1 MNKQKHLEFIQNII
15 TRMNNNSF
23 LIKAWTI
30 TIISGMLALSK
41 EDSKSLLFI
50 FMLVPLISLWI
61 LDSLYLRY
69 ERKYRVL
76 YNEVS
81 KKKEKHIDFSMDISK
96 FKSSK
101 FNLSSCMFSET
112 QRYFYGIL
120 FILLSSGFILQ
131 SKNYLL
137 NHII

>member
-1 MNKQKHLEFIQNII
+1 M
-15 TRMNNNSF
+15 
-23 LIKAWTI
+23 
-30 TIISGMLALSK
+30 
-41 EDSKSLLFI
+41 
-50 FMLVPLISLWI
+50 WI

>member
-1 MNKQKHLEFIQNII
+1 MNKHKHLEFIQNTI

-30 TIISGMLALSK
+30 TILSGMFTLAPD
-41 EDSKSLLFI
+41 DSKPQIYFFI
-50 FMLVPLISLWI
+50 FVPLISLWI

-96 FKSSK
+96 LKSSK

-120 FILLSSGFILQ
+120 FVLLSGGLILE
-131 SKNYLL
+131 SKYY
-137 NHII
+137 

>member
-1 MNKQKHLEFIQNII
+1 
-15 TRMNNNSF
+15 MNNNSF

-30 TIISGMLALSK
+30 TILSGMFTLAPD
-41 EDSKSLLFI
+41 DSKPQIYFFI
-50 FMLVPLISLWI
+50 FVPLISLWI

-69 ERKYRVL
+69 ERKYRAL

-96 FKSSK
+96 LKSSK

-120 FILLSSGFILQ
+120 SFYFLVALS
-131 SKNYLL
+131 
-137 NHII
+137 

>member
-1 MNKQKHLEFIQNII
+1 MNKHKHLEFIQNTI

-23 LIKAWTI
+23 LIKAWTMAI
-30 TIISGMLALSK
+30 LSGMLTLAPD
-41 EDSKSLLFI
+41 DSKPQIYFFI
-50 FMLVPLISLWI
+50 FVPLISLWI

-69 ERKYRVL
+69 ERKYRAL

-96 FKSSK
+96 LKSSK

-120 FILLSSGFILQ
+120 FVLLSGGLILE
-131 SKNYLL
+131 SKYY
-137 NHII
+137 

>member
-1 MNKQKHLEFIQNII
+1 MNKHKHLEFIQNTI

-30 TIISGMLALSK
+30 TILSGMFTLAPD
-41 EDSKSLLFI
+41 DSKPQIYFFI
-50 FMLVPLISLWI
+50 FVPLISLWI

-69 ERKYRVL
+69 ERKYRAL

-96 FKSSK
+96 LKSSK

-120 FILLSSGFILQ
+120 FVLLSGGLILE
-131 SKNYLL
+131 SKYY
-137 NHII
+137 

>member
-1 MNKQKHLEFIQNII
+1 MNKQKHLEFIQNTV

-23 LIKAWTI
+23 LIKAWTMAI
-30 TIISGMLALSK
+30 LSGMLTLAPGGSKPQIYCFAL
-41 EDSKSLLFI
+41 I
-50 FMLVPLISLWI
+50 PLISFWI
-61 LDSLYLRY
+61 LDSMYLRY
-69 ERKYRVL
+69 ERKYRAL

-96 FKSSK
+96 LKSSK

-120 FILLSSGFILQ
+120 FVLLSGGLILE
-131 SKNYLL
+131 SKYY
-137 NHII
+137 

>member
-1 MNKQKHLEFIQNII
+1 MNKHKHLEFIQNTI

-30 TIISGMLALSK
+30 AILSGIFVFSSKNSKTVLYFFILA
-41 EDSKSLLFI
+41 
-50 FMLVPLISLWI
+50 PLISLWI

-69 ERKYRVL
+69 ERKYRAL

-101 FNLSSCMFSET
+101 YNLSSCMFSET
-112 QRYFYGIL
+112 QRSFYGIL
-120 FILLSSGFILQ
+120 FVLLSSGFIIE
-131 SKNYLL
+131 SKYY
-137 NHII
+137 